1 MLILKTLYI
10 YISNLGLFA
19 SGLFVSFFKAV
30 LKIVLPKKSTS
41 SKRGKKKNLLLPSL
55 CILFILIISGSAY
68 FIFKGNPQKTDAV
81 SVELNGENIGY
92 TETEQEAEFAETLAL
107 NKTGSENTLN
117 LEFKQTKTDACNIIS
132 SQNLYEIIMNRA
144 FPEYEKVTFLNIGNE
159 SVCAVKSEDDA
170 KAVIE
175 EYLNE
180 CKSLYPEAS
189 VSFSDSISFKQEY
202 TLPEKAGKKSGNELK
217 LTLKTIG
224 ALTPQHV
231 ECEKTLSTVN
241 FDTVEVETNTLFT
254 GDSRIRREGQN
265 GKEYSIDIVTYN
277 GSKKVLSQHLTSLS
291 VTPPVSKIIERGIR
305 AGSLSLNGYT
315 VTQTMGSFCWPAV
328 GLFQVT
334 SPFGNRD
341 LGNHKGI
348 DISGAAASGS
358 LVVAGA
364 SGVVK
369 DAGYSPSGYGN
380 FVQIDHGNGVET
392 LYAHMLDNSLMVSPG
407 DTVFKGQAIGRV
419 GNTGHSFGAHL
430 HFEVIINGVQVNP
443 AWYLGLN

>member
-19 SGLFVSFFKAV
+19 SGLVVSFFKAIKNT
-30 LKIVLPKKSTS
+30 LLPKKNKTA
-41 SKRGKKKNLLLPSL
+41 KKHGFKNLLLPSL
-55 CILFILIISGSAY
+55 CVVFGIIIVGSAY
-68 FIFKGNPQKTDAV
+68 FIFKGNPQKTEAV
-81 SVELNGENIGY
+81 AVELDGEKIGY
-92 TETEQEAEFAETLAL
+92 TETEQEAEYAETLAL
-107 NKTGSENTLN
+107 NKTGASMPVN
-117 LEFKQTKTDACNIIS
+117 LEFKKTKTDACNILS
-132 SQNLYEIIMNRA
+132 SQNLYELIMKRV
-144 FPEYEKVTFLNIGNE
+144 FPEYEKVIFLNIGNE
-159 SVCAVKSEDDA
+159 SICAVKSEDDA
-170 KAVIE
+170 KTVIE
-175 EYLNE
+175 DYLNE

-189 VSFSDSISFKQEY
+189 VSFSDTVSFKEDY
-202 TLPEKAGKKSGNELK
+202 VLPEKAEKKSGNELK

-231 ECEKTLSTVN
+231 ECEKTLNTVN

-291 VTPPVSKIIERGIR
+291 VTPPVSKVIERGMR

-315 VTQTMGSFCWPAV
+315 VTQTSGSFCWPAV

-341 LGNHKGI
+341 LGNHKGM
-348 DISGAAASGS
+348 DISGAGASGS